1 MADQGQTPTANKS
14 QSTPTTA
21 TAVDEMRAKVQ
32 NAFKLGWHVAELFHF
47 AMVST
52 EAPSQA
58 AGAEGVVAATPTHTP
73 AQLPTDGGGAAA
85 PATEATASAPNAP
98 LPATNVDQAV
108 AALLDDCLRG
118 IGSLGADKRK
128 AILIRQVREDVHNTW
143 TPTRGAASAA
153 DLDRWIQQAGA
164 ETEPGQFKP
173 LVRQIHEA
181 LLSGL
186 TVADYRLGKS
196 YGLGRALAEIAI
208 VPGSIESDN
217 AVTSGLPKTD
227 VGKVF
232 EKTVKDLFEGEQIM
246 KHQSWLLDM
255 RDWFSPHA
263 ADAVSTTLGGWALW
277 AIRPTMADHGPDREV
292 DWDNPLA
299 RAQVERALRRQGDV
313 WRGLLSGEKDGV
325 NMAGADFYFAAMA
338 SVVKRIARL
347 AFGFLG
353 TTLGLFLFLIVL
365 VAATALYFAA
375 HSNNQTGVLAGVIA
389 LLGSLGITTGTAGA
403 TVKQGWS
410 KVEGPLWE
418 WEISGAVANAA
429 WHNPARLGSIEAIQL
444 LLALGNKPD
453 PETET
458 RARHPSLTVL
468 RNIPVGRIG
477 IVLIVASIT
486 IGLFAADAGTLQTDA
501 AFFLPPLCIV
511 AFLAL
516 IDGWDLLIGLAARQ
530 SAPFLALPERISLP
544 PWVLP
549 LGEYL
554 APILLL
560 TGILAGHFF
569 WH

>member
-1 MADQGQTPTANKS
+1 MAVQVQTPTADNS
-14 QSTPTTA
+14 QGVDPAA
-21 TAVDEMRAKVQ
+21 TAADEMRVKVQ

-58 AGAEGVVAATPTHTP
+58 AGSEGVVAATSARVP
-73 AQLPTDGGGAAA
+73 AQLPTSGDGSAA
-85 PATEATASAPNAP
+85 PATEAGAAAPNVP
-98 LPATNVDQAV
+98 LRAAKVDQAV
-108 AALLDDCLRG
+108 ASLLEDCLRG
-118 IGSLGADKRK
+118 IGTLGSGKRE
-128 AILIRQVREDVHNTW
+128 AILIMQVREDVRNTW
-143 TPTRGAASAA
+143 TPTRDAPSAEE
-153 DLDRWIQQAGA
+153 LDQWIQRAGE
-164 ETEPGQFKP
+164 ETDPDKFKP

-208 VPGSIESDN
+208 VPVSIES
-217 AVTSGLPKTD
+217 ARRLTSGLPKTD

-232 EKTVKDLFEGEQIM
+232 ETTVKDLFEGEQIM

-277 AIRPTMADHGPDREV
+277 AIRPTIADRGPDREV
-292 DWDNPLA
+292 DWDDPPA

-325 NMAGADFYFAAMA
+325 NMAGADYYFAAMA

-353 TTLGLFLFLIVL
+353 TTLGLLLFLVVL
-365 VAATALYFAA
+365 VAAAALYFAA

-410 KVEGPLWE
+410 KVQGPLWE

-458 RARHPSLTVL
+458 RARHPNLTWL

-477 IVLIVASIT
+477 IVLIVTSIT
-486 IGLFAADAGTLQTDA
+486 IGLFAANAGTLQTDA

-511 AFLAL
+511 AFLAV
-516 IDGWDLLIGLAARQ
+516 IDGWDLLIGFAARQ

-544 PWVLP
+544 TWVLP